1 MGDKEI
7 HSGSWKR
14 GGRGF
19 SPWIVGM
26 AFPARSANCAPRFS
40 CDGCPEAPAFFVVLM
55 KIEIQ
60 IELCQ
65 QMK

>member
-19 SPWIVGM
+19 WPCIVGM
-26 AFPARSANCAPRFS
+26 AFPRDPPIVRLDFRAT
-40 CDGCPEAPAFFVVLM
+40 DVLRRP
-55 KIEIQ
+55 
-60 IELCQ
+60 LSSSYL
-65 QMK
+65 

>member
-14 GGRGF
+14 VGRDFRHALWGWLF
-19 SPWIVGM
+19 PRDPPIVHLDFR
-26 AFPARSANCAPRFS
+26 AT
-40 CDGCPEAPAFFVVLM
+40 GCPEAPAFFAVLM

>member
-19 SPWIVGM
+19 SPCIVGM
-26 AFPARSANCAPRFS
+26 AFPARSAIVHLDFRAT
-40 CDGCPEAPAFFVVLM
+40 GCPEAPLSSSS
-55 KIEIQ
+55 
-60 IELCQ
+60 L
-65 QMK
+65 